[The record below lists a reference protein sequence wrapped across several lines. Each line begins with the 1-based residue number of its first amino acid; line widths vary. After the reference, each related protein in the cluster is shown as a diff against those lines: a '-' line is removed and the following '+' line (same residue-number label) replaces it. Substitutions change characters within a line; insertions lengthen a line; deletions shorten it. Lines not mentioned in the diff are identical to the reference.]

1 MNDKEFMGQKA
12 NEMTMDELLKA
23 IKIKAKEALKIAS
36 AKSKDRKMTFNEEIQ
51 QSPERFESLTTDG
64 WKTVTNGNGV
74 SDGNTKVLNETWNNY
89 GMNYKVFYVEFENY
103 DCKYKEIIRR
113 K

>member
-51 QSPERFESLTTDG
+51 
-64 WKTVTNGNGV
+64 
-74 SDGNTKVLNETWNNY
+74 
-89 GMNYKVFYVEFENY
+89 
-103 DCKYKEIIRR
+103 
-113 K
+113 